1 MNDWGPF
8 SAEILESAFLISNT
22 APVIKGIESGF
33 TVYKG
38 DKSTVTLGLVSDLEK
53 NKVSIVVWYVTE
65 FASKWLNLSSTTDS
79 NNLVEISFDVNIPAD
94 T

>member
-1 MNDWGPF
+1 M
-8 SAEILESAFLISNT
+8 LENT
-22 APVIKGIESGF
+22 APVIEGIKSEY

-38 DKSTVTLGLVSDLEK
+38 EKSTVTLGLVSDLEK

>member
-1 MNDWGPF
+1 M
-8 SAEILESAFLISNT
+8 LENT
-22 APVIKGIESGF
+22 APVIEGIKSEY

-38 DKSTVTLGLVSDLEK
+38 EKSTVTLGLVSDLEK

-79 NNLVEISFDVNIPAD
+79 NNLVEISFDVNSPAD

>member
-1 MNDWGPF
+1 M
-8 SAEILESAFLISNT
+8 LENT
-22 APVIKGIESGF
+22 APVIEGIKSEY

-38 DKSTVTLGLVSDLEK
+38 KKSTVTLGLVSDLEK